1 MTRNLDAK
9 TAHFCVAV
17 LWPLMIIATLSSMLG
32 EKVGSPLT
40 IATAVAVAAAVSVV
54 DYTLTAPALV
64 KKGFKI
70 HEARWHTAAAAV
82 NAIVTL
88 LVFAVFFSAWA

>member
-9 TAHFCVAV
+9 TAHFCVTV

-54 DYTLTAPALV
+54 DYAITTPALV
-64 KKGFKI
+64 KRGFKVY
-70 HEARWHTAAAAV
+70 ETRWHTAAAAV
-82 NAIVTL
+82 NALVTL